1 MATAMEY
8 GYWRRASVN
17 SWRTWTR
24 PKSRPWGLGTMMSV
38 PIISGVLM
46 QVQNRLL
53 YMCCIYL
60 WYVPANRRTI
70 FFPNLWV
77 QKSWSFIIQSN
88 HIQSNL
94 RVETTR
100 NTSGTLW
107 KEPPRIWDVLHVPNH
122 KEYPWINA
130 KPWVFKANGGREVER
145 HSIKE
150 QLHLYQSS
158 ILASLSINTG
168 DFRTTGWTYVTIGLE
183 PFWYILAISVIAATN
198 W

>member
-1 MATAMEY
+1 MLY
-8 GYWRRASVN
+8 LSVICSCESKN
-17 SWRTWTR
+17 YLFS
-24 PKSRPWGLGTMMSV
+24 KSLSTKKLEFHH
-38 PIISGVLM
+38 PIH
-46 QVQNRLL
+46 
-53 YMCCIYL
+53 
-60 WYVPANRRTI
+60 
-70 FFPNLWV
+70 
-77 QKSWSFIIQSN
+77 